1 MFNNISI
8 SNINSKW
15 LLGGW
20 LGVMAVLVAFS
31 VGMHARVS
39 TSAFLLALGMAPP
52 IVFMLL
58 RAGAPA
64 PTVAEILHAATT
76 KDGRS

>member
-8 SNINSKW
+8 SDISSRW

-20 LGVMAVLVAFS
+20 LGVVAVLVAFS

-52 IVFMLL
+52 LVFMFM
-58 RAGAPA
+58 RAGTPA
-64 PTVAEILHAATT
+64 PTVAEILHTATT

>member
-8 SNINSKW
+8 SNISSRW

-20 LGVMAVLVAFS
+20 LGVMAILVAFS
-31 VGMHARVS
+31 VAMHARVS
-39 TSAFLLALGMAPP
+39 TTAFLLALGMAPP
-52 IVFMLL
+52 IVFMFM

-64 PTVAEILHAATT
+64 PTVAEILHTATS

>member
-8 SNINSKW
+8 SNVSSRW

-20 LGVMAVLVAFS
+20 LGAIAVIVAIS
-31 VGMHARVS
+31 VGMDAQLS
-39 TSAFLLALGMAPP
+39 TSAFLLGIGMAPP
-52 IVFMLL
+52 IVFMFM
-58 RAGAPA
+58 RAGAPS
-64 PTVAEILHAATT
+64 PTVAEILNSATA